1 METTKELLTTRET
14 AKLLGLSE
22 LTVYKLTYRKQIP
35 FIRIGRTKR
44 FDRAKLLAWI
54 DSNAYDTISIRK

>member
-54 DSNAYDTISIRK
+54 DANAYDTISIRK